1 MKERKIN
8 LKSYKVKVNIQSQIM
23 QKILQ
28 TPGVI
33 AAIQES
39 NSWSQEEIQNIIMRK
54 TVEQDYAV
62 NESMANV
69 LYALKM
75 DARQAYEKRNPL
87 AIKICLY
94 DDEILLQT
102 EEYAMLLRA
111 FEHFQ
116 DSGKNEEELLKR
128 VFEAKEVE
136 VEEKKRK
143 KDKG

>member
-1 MKERKIN
+1 MMKERKIN
-8 LKSYKVKVNIQSQIM
+8 LKPYKVRVNIQSQVM

-28 TPGVI
+28 TPGVV
-33 AAIQES
+33 AALQES
-39 NSWSQEEIQNIIMRK
+39 TRWSKEEIQNLIMRK
-54 TVEQDYAV
+54 TIEQDYAV

-87 AIKICLY
+87 AKKLSLY
-94 DDEILLQT
+94 DDEILLQA

-111 FEHFQ
+111 FEQFQ
-116 DSGKNEEELLKR
+116 GAGRNEAELLKR

-136 VEEKKRK
+136 VEEKKK
-143 KDKG
+143 KK